1 MCTLRT
7 YPGSSDHSFPLFLA
21 YLNMEL
27 PMLEG
32 ALIFHINMGGAQ
44 AELPEEYSRGD
55 GYLNCHQSRLQ
66 TGKITALD
74 NSEI

>member
-32 ALIFHINMGGAQ
+32 ALIFYIDMGGAQ
-44 AELPEEYSRGD
+44 AELPEEYSHGD

-66 TGKITALD
+66 TGTITALD

>member
-1 MCTLRT
+1 
-7 YPGSSDHSFPLFLA
+7 
-21 YLNMEL
+21 MEL

-32 ALIFHINMGGAQ
+32 ALIFHIDMGGAQ
-44 AELPEEYSRGD
+44 AELPEEYSHGD